1 MPDLRTSYMGLS
13 LKNPIIVA
21 SGPLTASIDNLKKCE
36 DAGAGAV
43 VLKSIFEEQINYVAS
58 KDASVNS
65 EYLQQSDFHDAFGS
79 MVKDYYVDQYLKLLS
94 DAKAAL
100 SIPVIASINCLHIDT
115 WSEYAKRFEV
125 VGADALE
132 LNYYPIASHA
142 SISGDRVEKEA
153 LAFAKAARKMTK
165 LPVSLKIG
173 YEYSS
178 LAALMAGFEKEGINA
193 LVLFNHFFR
202 PDINIKTETTCA
214 SQMLSSE
221 VEYSESLRWTALMA
235 AELKK
240 TDICGNTGIYSAETV
255 IKMLLAGAKAV
266 ELCSVL
272 MKNGLGTIFEMLD
285 KIGKWMDK
293 KGYKSLSDF
302 RGKLAQENMADKGA
316 YWERTQYMRT
326 LNKDK

>member
-21 SGPLTASIDNLKKCE
+21 SGPLTASLDNLKKCE

-79 MVKDYYVDQYLKLLS
+79 MVKDYYVDQYLKLVS

-115 WSEYAKRFEV
+115 WSEYAKRFEA

-142 SISGDRVEKEA
+142 SVSGEKVEKEA
-153 LAFAKAARKMTK
+153 LAFARAARKMTK
-165 LPVSLKIG
+165 LPISLKIG
-173 YEYSS
+173 CEYSS
-178 LAALMAGFEKEGINA
+178 LASLMTAFEKEDINA

-202 PDINIKTETTCA
+202 PDIDIRAEKTCA
-214 SQMLSSE
+214 GQMLSSE
-221 VEYSESLRWTALMA
+221 SEYYESLRWIALMA

-240 TDICGNTGIYSAETV
+240 TDLCGNTGIYSADTV

-272 MKNGLGTIFEMLD
+272 MKNGLGTIGGMIC
-285 KIGKWMDK
+285 KIEHWMDE
-293 KGYKSLSDF
+293 KGYKALSDF
-302 RGKLAQENMADKGA
+302 RGKLAQENMADGA

-326 LNKDK
+326 LNKES

>member
-1 MPDLRTSYMGLS
+1 MPDLKTSYMGLT

-65 EYLQQSDFHDAFGS
+65 EYLQLSDFHDAFGN
-79 MVKDYYVDQYLKLLS
+79 MVKDHYVDQYLKLVS
-94 DAKAAL
+94 EAKASL

-115 WSEYAKRFEV
+115 WSEYAKRFEA

-142 SISGDRVEKEA
+142 SVSGDKVDKDA
-153 LAFAKAARKMTK
+153 LAFAKAARKMTS
-165 LPVSLKIG
+165 LPISLKIG

-178 LAALMAGFEKEGINA
+178 LASLMTGFEKEGINA

-202 PDINIKTETTCA
+202 PDININTETTCA
-214 SQMLSSE
+214 GQVLSSE
-221 VEYSESLRWTALMA
+221 SEYYESLRWIALMA

-240 TDICGNTGIYSAETV
+240 VDFAATTGIHSADTV
-255 IKMLLAGAKAV
+255 IKMILAGAKTV

-272 MKNGLGTIFEMLD
+272 MKNGLSTIGGMLC
-285 KIGKWMDK
+285 KIERWMEE

-302 RGKLAQENMADKGA
+302 RGKLAQENMEGGA

-326 LNKDK
+326 LNKGN

>member
-1 MPDLRTSYMGLS
+1 MPDLRTTYMGLS

-43 VLKSIFEEQINYVAS
+43 VLKSIFEEQINYVAT

-79 MVKDYYVDQYLKLLS
+79 MVKDYYIDQYLKLLS
-94 DAKAAL
+94 DAKASL
-100 SIPVIASINCLHIDT
+100 RIPVIASINCLHIDT
-115 WSEYAKRFEV
+115 WSEYAKRFET

-142 SISGDRVEKEA
+142 SVSGDKVDREA

-165 LPVSLKIG
+165 LPISLKISC
-173 YEYSS
+173 EYSS
-178 LAALMAGFEKEGINA
+178 LASIMTGFEKEGINA

-202 PDINIKTETTCA
+202 PDINISTEKTCA
-214 SQMLSSE
+214 GQMLSSE
-221 VEYSESLRWTALMA
+221 SQYYESLRWIALMA

-240 TDICGNTGIYSAETV
+240 TDLCGNTGIYSADTV
-255 IKMLLAGAKAV
+255 IKMLLAGAKTV

-272 MKNGLGTIFEMLD
+272 MKNGLGTIGGMICSIER
-285 KIGKWMDK
+285 WMED

-302 RGKLAQENMADKGA
+302 CGKLSQENMKDGA

-326 LNKDK
+326 LNKDN